1 MYVHLTVI
9 PVFINAVTNP
19 RHRVLVV
26 DDYPDSAEVVRTLIE
41 LLGHEARVAGSGR
54 AALAEAYGFDPT
66 IVILDLGLPDING
79 CDVARELRSRRGGER
94 LHIAAL
100 SGWGQPEKRRAALS
114 AGCDQFV
121 VKPANGTKIRSI
133 LQAVPV
139 ELSPPH

>member
-1 MYVHLTVI
+1 M
-9 PVFINAVTNP
+9 NA

-41 LLGHEARVAGSGR
+41 LLGHEARIASSGR

-79 CDVARELRSRRGGER
+79 CEVARALRARRGGQH

-100 SGWGQPEKRRAALS
+100 SGWGHHDRRQAALS
-114 AGCDQFV
+114 AGCDQYV
-121 VKPANGTKIRSI
+121 VKPANATKIRTI
-133 LQAVPV
+133 LSAV
-139 ELSPPH
+139 SPASSPG